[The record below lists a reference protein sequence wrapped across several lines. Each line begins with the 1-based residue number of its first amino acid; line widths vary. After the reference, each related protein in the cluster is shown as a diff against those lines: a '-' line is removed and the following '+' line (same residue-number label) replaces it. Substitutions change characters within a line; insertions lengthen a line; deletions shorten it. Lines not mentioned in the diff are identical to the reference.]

1 MRPLR
6 LLALFLCV
14 STLALAASGCGGGG
28 GGGTSYSGTK
38 PDAWAATVCGAL
50 ADWARGL
57 KADSDRLSSDL
68 SGASDL
74 NTVKTKFVAFLQNAE
89 RSSGI
94 MVTEIDGAGAPAV
107 KDGAAIQR
115 ELVRELNGAEESFT
129 HAIVKAKKLPTADS
143 QAFGA
148 GVSSLGKEVEA
159 ELTATSERF
168 NTLGE
173 RYDDNSLN
181 EATSKEPAC
190 KSLSTSAS

>member
-1 MRPLR
+1 MR
-6 LLALFLCV
+6 LLALLLCV

-28 GGGTSYSGTK
+28 GGETSYSGAK

-57 KADSDRLSSDL
+57 KADSDRLSSEL
-68 SGASDL
+68 SGATDL
-74 NTVKTKFVAFLQNAE
+74 NTVKTKFVSFLQNAE

-94 MVTEIDGAGAPAV
+94 MVTEIRGAGQPAV

-115 ELVRELNGAEESFT
+115 ELLKGLEGAEASFT
-129 HAIVKAKKLPTADS
+129 HAITKAKALPTANS
-143 QAFGA
+143 AAFGK
-148 GVSSLGKEVEA
+148 GVATLGKEVEA
-159 ELTATSERF
+159 ELTATSEQF

-173 RYDDNSLN
+173 RYDDEDLN

-190 KSLSTSAS
+190 TSLSTSAS

>member
-1 MRPLR
+1 MRLFA
-6 LLALFLCV
+6 LLLCV

-28 GGGTSYSGTK
+28 GGTSYSGTR

-74 NTVKTKFVAFLQNAE
+74 RTVKTKFIAFLQNAE

-94 MVTEIDGAGAPAV
+94 MVTEIKGAGPPAV
-107 KDGAAIQR
+107 KDGPAIQR
-115 ELVRELNGAEESFT
+115 ELLKGLNGAEASFT
-129 HAIVKAKKLPTADS
+129 HAIVKAKNLPTANS
-143 QAFGA
+143 QAFGE
-148 GVSSLGKEVEA
+148 GVATLGREVEA
-159 ELTATSERF
+159 ELTATSEKF
-168 NTLGE
+168 NTLGD
-173 RYDDNSLN
+173 RYDDETLN

-190 KSLSTSAS
+190 TSLSTSAS